1 MMEIERMCACAKCA
15 VGRVWNGPEGCL
27 AKREFAKQSNFLP
40 RRAFPKDVGHDNG
53 VYSGVANLQVFE
65 VISGSLYHLPP
76 TDDTCF
82 CRW

>member
-1 MMEIERMCACAKCA
+1 
-15 VGRVWNGPEGCL
+15 VWNGGPEGYL

-40 RRAFPKDVGHDNG
+40 RPVLPKDVGHDNG

-65 VISGSLYHLPP
+65 VFSGNPYDPPP